1 MPYAMIHLGI
11 AKKLTEKMK
20 IINISDFYLGTISP
34 DAVHLRKNYRESK
47 NISHLRDNWRSYD
60 LILQNAKAFMLD
72 NNSHEYRDFYMGY
85 GIHVMTD
92 VYWQKYLDAI
102 EFELLHSRD
111 PNPVHSDR
119 LDAYYN
125 ESDILDIRLFKE
137 YEHTTT
143 IWNYFSKARS
153 IGIDGLVSAEEVLS
167 LYSGVLERFEKRKD
181 EYVSPT
187 RYIVYDEVLSFIDET
202 AVKIYDYLHCHK

>member
-1 MPYAMIHLGI
+1 MIHLGVAENLI
-11 AKKLTEKMK
+11 GKLK
-20 IINISDFYLGTISP
+20 IKELSDFYLGAISP
-34 DAVHLRKNYRESK
+34 DAVHLRKNYYEAK
-47 NISHLRDNWRSYD
+47 NISHLRDNWRNYK
-60 LILQNAKAFMLD
+60 LILDNAKAFILD
-72 NNSHEYRDFYMGY
+72 NSSHEYRDFYMGY

-102 EFELLHSRD
+102 EFDLLHDRD

-125 ESDILDIRLFKE
+125 ESDILDMRLFRE
-137 YEHTTT
+137 YEHKTT
-143 IWNYFSKARS
+143 IWNYFTKARP
-153 IGIDGLVSAEEVLS
+153 IGINALVSAEEVWS
-167 LYSGVLERFEKRKD
+167 LYSGILEKFEKRKD

-202 AVKIYDYLHCHK
+202 AVEIYDYLCCTK